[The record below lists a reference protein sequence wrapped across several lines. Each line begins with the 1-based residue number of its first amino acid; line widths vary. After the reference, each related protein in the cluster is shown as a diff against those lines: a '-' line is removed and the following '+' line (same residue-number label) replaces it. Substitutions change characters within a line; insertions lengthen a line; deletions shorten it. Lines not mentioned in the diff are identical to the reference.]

1 MVTTNGDSA
10 LHAGGGARA
19 ALRILGVDPGLNR
32 CGWGVIVADGARLSF
47 VACGVITPAKDQT
60 LAQRLCDLQRG
71 LAAAT
76 EAHEPQA
83 AAVEETFVNANP
95 RAALAL
101 GQARG
106 AALAALALAG
116 LPVAEYAPAQIK
128 KGVVGVGRADKE
140 QVAFMVRRLLPAAGA
155 VSADAAD
162 ALAVA
167 LTHAAHGAFQRRAGG
182 WA

>member
-1 MVTTNGDSA
+1 MSGV
-10 LHAGGGARA
+10 
-19 ALRILGVDPGLNR
+19 RIVGVDPGLNR

-47 VACGVITPAKDQT
+47 VACGVITPAREQS

-71 LAAAT
+71 LAAVAQ
-76 EAHEPQA
+76 AHAPDA

-116 LPVAEYAPAQIK
+116 LPVAEYAPAAIK
-128 KGVVGVGRADKE
+128 KGVVGAGRADKD

-167 LTHAAHGAFQRRAGG
+167 LTHAAHGAFLRRAAGG
-182 WA
+182 AA